1 MEANKIDTFTT
12 ILPDFQRMNNIIYI
26 FLFSSPPPQN
36 KWFVLRNSFSTES
49 FSTTLHSAPYLSR
62 RGAKNNLLFSN
73 TLCHFKCSHSIP
85 WDVTSI
91 LTTLFPIQYFALSF
105 SLLFF
110 FLSSFPSFP
119 ELVGPHSQLTV
130 LPSPYF
136 PMAQSRA
143 APFLG
148 FLQRSGTPHNCKY
161 SHTYQSQP
169 GCSHQEEEEK
179 LGQDRQITGQFKR
192 LQC

>member
-110 FLSSFPSFP
+110 FSLLIPILPRTSWSPFPAHCPSLPIFPHGSKQSSPFPWLSAEEWDP
-119 ELVGPHSQLTV
+119 SQLQIFTH
-130 LPSPYF
+130 LPKPAWMQ
-136 PMAQSRA
+136 P
-143 APFLG
+143 
-148 FLQRSGTPHNCKY
+148 SGRRGKA
-161 SHTYQSQP
+161 
-169 GCSHQEEEEK
+169 GA
-179 LGQDRQITGQFKR
+179 RQTDNRTI
-192 LQC
+192 

>member
-36 KWFVLRNSFSTES
+36 NWFVLRNSFSTES
-49 FSTTLHSAPYLSR
+49 FSTALHSAPYLSR

-73 TLCHFKCSHSIP
+73 TLCHFKCSHSIH

-91 LTTLFPIQYFALSF
+91 LMTLFPIQYFASSF

-136 PMAQSRA
+136 PGLKAEQPLSLAFCRGVGPLTTANIHTLTKASLDA
-143 APFLG
+143 AIRKKRKSWG
-148 FLQRSGTPHNCKY
+148 KT
-161 SHTYQSQP
+161 
-169 GCSHQEEEEK
+169 
-179 LGQDRQITGQFKR
+179 DR
-192 LQC
+192 